1 VIAPFEYTMLVISI
15 SIGLLFFDEVP
26 DIYSVLGM
34 LIIVASGLFI
44 FIREQVR
51 GIPLTI
57 KIRMR

>member
-1 VIAPFEYTMLVISI
+1 VIAPFEYTILVISI
-15 SIGLLFFDEVP
+15 SIGLLFFGEVP

-34 LIIVASGLFI
+34 LIIVASGMFI

-51 GIPLTI
+51 GIPLAI

>member
-1 VIAPFEYTMLVISI
+1 MLVISI
-15 SIGLLFFDEVP
+15 SIGLLFFGEVP

-51 GIPLTI
+51 GITLTI

>member
-15 SIGLLFFDEVP
+15 SIGLLFFGEVP

-51 GIPLTI
+51 GIPLAI